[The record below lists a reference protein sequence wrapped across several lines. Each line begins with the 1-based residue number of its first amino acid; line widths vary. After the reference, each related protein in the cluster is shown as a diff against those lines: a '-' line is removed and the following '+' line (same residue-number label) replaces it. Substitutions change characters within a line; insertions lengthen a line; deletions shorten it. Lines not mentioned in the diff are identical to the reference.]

1 MCVVACVCVFVCI
14 LFGMGG
20 KPILS
25 QQQELME
32 LVSSCSCS
40 ACCTCSGTII
50 LTCCGYHG
58 HVLHAARVVVPLFV
72 RFVAIMVGTITCT
85 FCGYHG
91 HVLHAARVVVPLLV
105 HIVAIMVGTITCT
118 FCGFVFYAF

>member
-1 MCVVACVCVFVCI
+1 M
-14 LFGMGG
+14 
-20 KPILS
+20 
-25 QQQELME
+25 
-32 LVSSCSCS
+32 
-40 ACCTCSGTII
+40 
-50 LTCCGYHG
+50 
-58 HVLHAARVVVPLFV
+58 VPLFV